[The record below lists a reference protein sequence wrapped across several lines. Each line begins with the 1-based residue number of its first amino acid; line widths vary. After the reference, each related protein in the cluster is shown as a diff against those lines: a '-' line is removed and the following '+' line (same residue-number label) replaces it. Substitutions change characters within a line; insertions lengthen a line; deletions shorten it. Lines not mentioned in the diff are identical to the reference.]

1 MNKDGN
7 LLKNFTQFSIG
18 PFSVFVLGL
27 LTTPIIT
34 RLINPTE
41 YGKLSMFNLISSIF
55 SLIAICGVDNS
66 FIIFFYEEKKDALSN
81 FLIRCVLVPSVLSLG
96 MVFLI
101 ILFYDKISIYLF
113 EEINIKAI
121 IALSFNIVFL
131 VLNRFSLLI
140 IRMKKEAFKYS
151 VVQILQKSLYIIMF
165 FIFYY
170 YLGEHYYVLI
180 YATTLSLILVT
191 ILSIILEKKEWDL
204 KKDST
209 KSKTDLKSILIYGV
223 PLVFNSMITW
233 IFQSM
238 DKMSLKQWST
248 YEEVGVYAGAM
259 SIVSLLNVLQNS
271 FSTFWAPVSLEH
283 YEKNR
288 EDKEFYIKVNNI
300 ITISMI
306 CCGIGCIMFKDIIVL
321 ILGEKYRIASNIM
334 PFLTFIPIMYTI
346 SETTVL
352 GINFTKKSKYHLI
365 ISILSCL
372 TNLIG
377 NSILVPRFGAKGAA
391 ISTGVS
397 YIVFFLVRT
406 YIASKLYYIKFKFF
420 KIIILTI
427 LLLVYSLFSIIY
439 SNIIFNILL
448 GLVFIIFILGLY
460 YKTILELIEN
470 ILNKYRRRLI

>member
-1 MNKDGN
+1 MNKDGS

-18 PFSVFVLGL
+18 PFAVFALGL

-41 YGKLSMFNLISSIF
+41 YGRFSMFNLVSSIF

-66 FIIFFYEEKKDALSN
+66 FVRFFYEEKKEALSN
-81 FLIRCVLVPSVLSLG
+81 FLIRCVLLPNVLSLG

-101 ILFYDKISIYLF
+101 ILFYDKVSIYLF

-121 IALSFNIVFL
+121 IALSFNIAFL

-151 VVQILQKSLYIIMF
+151 VVQILQKSLYIIIF
-165 FIFYY
+165 FVFYY

-191 ILSIILEKKEWDL
+191 ILSIILEKKDWDF

-209 KSKTDLKSILIYGV
+209 KSKNDLKSILVYGV

-248 YEEVGVYAGAM
+248 YEEIGIYAGAM
-259 SIVSLLNVLQNS
+259 SIVALLNVLQNS
-271 FSTFWAPVSLEH
+271 FSTFWVPVAFEH

-300 ITISMI
+300 VTISMI
-306 CCGIGCIMFKDIIVL
+306 GCGIGCIMFKDIIVL

-334 PFLTFIPIMYTI
+334 PFLVFIPIMYTI

-352 GINFTKKSKYHLI
+352 GINFIKKPKYHII

-372 TNLIG
+372 ANLIG

-397 YIVFFLVRT
+397 YIVFFLART
-406 YIASKLYYIKFKFF
+406 YIATKLYYIKFKVV
-420 KIIILTI
+420 KIIILI
-427 LLLVYSLFSIIY
+427 FLLFLYAFCVMV
-439 SNIIFNILL
+439 NKN
-448 GLVFIIFILGLY
+448 IFINICIGLFLLIILFMLY
-460 YKTILELIEN
+460 YKVIVDIIKALFYKINTN
-470 ILNKYRRRLI
+470 N